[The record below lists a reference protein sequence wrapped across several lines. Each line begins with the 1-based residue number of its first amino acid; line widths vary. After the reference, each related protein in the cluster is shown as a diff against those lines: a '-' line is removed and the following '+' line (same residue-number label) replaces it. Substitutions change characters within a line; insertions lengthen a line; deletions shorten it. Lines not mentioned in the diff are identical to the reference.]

1 MLALLACRNYYEP
14 PQQSAAALDTATRA
28 NMSQKKKA
36 QELIHAIEGGGFYC
50 ECPVCEQTMR
60 LRDAELFY
68 LDDFSPEAADRYRQL
83 LEEVKERRKALN
95 ELRKNIPLKSQK
107 GAEAVNIGFILE
119 RIAPSMKSF
128 AFNHNDCRSLFDPID
143 YIIFEGLSQKG
154 VVDRI
159 IFADI
164 KTGKARLQKNQKEIK
179 DLVERKKVEF
189 DTYAPERKS

>member
-1 MLALLACRNYYEP
+1 
-14 PQQSAAALDTATRA
+14 
-28 NMSQKKKA
+28 MSQKRKA
-36 QELIHAIEGGGFYC
+36 QDLIHAIESGGFYC
-50 ECPVCEQTMR
+50 ECPICDHTMR
-60 LRDAELFY
+60 LRDAGLFY

-128 AFNHNDCRSLFDPID
+128 AFDHNDCRSLFDPID
-143 YIIFEGLSQKG
+143 YVIFEGLSRKG
-154 VVDRI
+154 LVERI

-179 DLVERKKVEF
+179 ELVERKKVEF
-189 DTYAPERKS
+189 DTYIPGRKS

>member
-1 MLALLACRNYYEP
+1 
-14 PQQSAAALDTATRA
+14 
-28 NMSQKKKA
+28 MSQKRKA
-36 QELIHAIEGGGFYC
+36 QDLIHAIDSGGFYC

-60 LRDAELFY
+60 LRDAGLFY

-83 LEEVKERRKALN
+83 LEDVKERRKALN

-143 YIIFEGLSQKG
+143 YVIFEGLSRKG
-154 VVDRI
+154 LVERI

-164 KTGKARLQKNQKEIK
+164 KTGKAKLQKNQKEIK
-179 DLVERKKVEF
+179 ELIERKKVEF
-189 DTYAPERKS
+189 DTYVPGRKS